1 MLVLLV
7 SSPPLGQA
15 WGWPREGAQELM
27 TGRKGQERER
37 SELEAGLS
45 QVRGALSGLEEL
57 QILMG
62 CGVRGCGNPEEPQ
75 EPGREVQLGGPITF
89 PEKDWWQLEV
99 WRWAEQQEVLQ
110 AHGGGAGAGAGA
122 PSSLEGLRA
131 GPGGRGEGSGV

>member
-99 WRWAEQQEVLQ
+99 WRGAEQRRF
-110 AHGGGAGAGAGA
+110 
-122 PSSLEGLRA
+122 PSSTGSSGLR
-131 GPGGRGEGSGV
+131 GPWNSI